1 MVPDDNFA
9 QTVLI
14 SACQQWSTW
23 RHHTYV
29 LVAVDVH
36 HASHSDVP
44 ETPAASQPANNTL
57 AASLNVQLHALDK
70 NI

>member
-1 MVPDDNFA
+1 
-9 QTVLI
+9 
-14 SACQQWSTW
+14 
-23 RHHTYV
+23 V